1 MQKKLF
7 YKRMILTGLLILIF
21 CFVTVAKDAEN
32 MFPKFEGWDLNV
44 GDKVYVPDNLFD
56 IINGAADSYLS
67 YDFRKLYTAEYKDDQ
82 DRRIRVYIFEH
93 SNPVNAFGIYSQERH
108 QDYEF
113 NETGAQGFQ
122 SQGAY
127 YFITGNLYVQITTGE
142 NNLDDTMEQLAN
154 KIEQKLDQNNK
165 LPPELDL
172 FPDKGKINDSE
183 KYIANNFL
191 GYSYLHSAFIAD
203 YKQEN
208 ESFNI
213 FIISPENEQE
223 TEKMLNDYLDFVK
236 FSESKRNQ
244 SKYSIDDP
252 YNGTILLIRSGRY
265 IGGIIEGDK
274 GIREEYTKLLK
285 ENL

>member
-1 MQKKLF
+1 
-7 YKRMILTGLLILIF
+7 MILTGLSILII
-21 CFVTVAKDAEN
+21 CSVTMAKDAEN
-32 MFPKFEGWDLNV
+32 MFPKFEGWDLDV

-67 YDFRKLYTAEYKDDQ
+67 YDFQKLYTAEYKDDQ

-154 KIEQKLDQNNK
+154 KIEKNIDQDNK
-165 LPPELDL
+165 LPPELNL
-172 FPDKGKINDSE
+172 FPDKGKIHDSE

-203 YKQEN
+203 YKQEG
-208 ESFNI
+208 ESFNV
-213 FIISPENEQE
+213 FIISPVNEQE
-223 TEKMLNDYLDFVK
+223 TEKMLNDYFDFVK
-236 FSESKRNQ
+236 FPESTRNQ
-244 SKYSIDDP
+244 SKYSIEDP
-252 YNGTILLIRSGRY
+252 YNGNILLLKTGRY
-265 IGGIIEGDK
+265 IGGIMGGNK
-274 GIREEYTKLLK
+274 GIKEEYTKLLK
-285 ENL
+285 ENLSL